1 MKDQIEIG
9 LRELRASIKR
19 MEELLEWQK
28 LRKQEEKGRR
38 TPPSFRLRDDTER
51 EIKTEEGFFWWTAMN
66 IKTLLVSRA
75 GPVAGRQRKRVAKLE
90 GEVWKLATK
99 E

>member
-9 LRELRASIKR
+9 LRELKASITRIK
-19 MEELLEWQK
+19 ELLEWKK
-28 LRKQEEKGRR
+28 LRKQEERSDV
-38 TPPSFRLRDDTER
+38 PPSFRLRDDTET
-51 EIKTEEGFFWWTAMN
+51 EIKTEEGFFWWTAVN
-66 IKTLLVSRA
+66 IKTVLVSRA
-75 GPVAGRQRKRVAKLE
+75 GPIAERQRERLAKLE